1 MQTQTPDTRELET
14 SRGWHVSI
22 LVLVM
27 GLPTAT
33 TWLYF
38 VLLAGR
44 PSMQAV
50 YVGSKVLQFA
60 LPVAWVG
67 GIQKRRLRIGRPQ
80 RADLLRGLAFGAVAV
95 AVGLAAYTG
104 YFKGSVYLERAPA
117 LIQAKTQGMGLTRP
131 AWYAAFALFV
141 SVPHAL
147 LEEYYWRWFVF
158 GQWCRLLPVWIAV
171 AMSSL
176 AFMAH
181 HVIVVHEFLQS
192 SWWVTAFFSCC
203 IAFGGAVW
211 ALIFRRSGSLYGAW
225 LSHLILDCGIMWIGY
240 DLISWS

>member
-1 MQTQTPDTRELET
+1 MNTHVRDERELET
-14 SRGWHVSI
+14 SRGWHVAI

-27 GLPTAT
+27 VLPTAS

-38 VLLAGR
+38 VLLAGL
-44 PSMQAV
+44 PSMQVV
-50 YVGSKVLQFA
+50 YLGSKVLQFG
-60 LPVAWVG
+60 LPVAWVVC
-67 GIQKRRLRIGRPQ
+67 IQKRRLRIGRPQ
-80 RADLLRGLAFGAVAV
+80 FGDLLLGLVFGAVAV
-95 AVGLAAYTG
+95 GVGLAAYYG
-104 YFKGSVYLERAPA
+104 YFQGSVYLERAPA

-131 AWYAAFALFV
+131 ALYVAFALFV

-158 GQWCRLLPVWIAV
+158 GQWCRVLPVGIAV
-171 AMSSL
+171 VMSSL

-181 HVIVVHEFLQS
+181 HVIVVHEFLQT

-211 ALIFRRSGSLYGAW
+211 AAIYRRSGSLYGAW

-240 DLISWS
+240 DLIRWS